1 MVAHKLARIHC
12 NSEEIATC
20 YFTGGFGDVATS
32 HDPKPFFLTL
42 KANFDPRF
50 GISQGDLP

>member
-1 MVAHKLARIHC
+1 MLPD
-12 NSEEIATC
+12 
-20 YFTGGFGDVATS
+20 FTEGFADVATS

-50 GISQGDLP
+50 GISVADLP